1 LFIDRHPQSAIL
13 PSFPLAQKSIR
24 ILHLSFLLVQKSIRI
39 LHLSFPRKRESI
51 RVRLTA
57 SFPNGFLLAQE

>member
-13 PSFPLAQKSIR
+13 PSFPLA
-24 ILHLSFLLVQKSIRI
+24 QKSIRI